1 MCFPD
6 VDEMAA
12 EFANTNGDLPTAV
25 TADGFEATP
34 IAGVPSPY
42 LNLVKAMTCPIQRGY
57 MSMTFAALN
66 DEDQDAYIANGNL
79 TDLALVGMLINADL
93 DGFAAFFYMTL
104 DGAVDGAYTYIRKI
118 LSRVSAEVPAKEL
131 VAFSKKGENRLRAVR
146 FIEGLKSALAK

>member
-1 MCFPD
+1 MCFND
-6 VDEMAA
+6 VDELAK
-12 EFANTNGDLPTAV
+12 EFADTNGDLPT
-25 TADGFEATP
+25 TITTDGFEATP

-42 LNLVKAMTCPIQRGY
+42 LNLAKAMTCPIRRGY
-57 MSMTFAALN
+57 MAMTFAALN